1 MIFNLFIKKW
11 QLERR
16 HIVRTNGRISNSL
29 RSLPFHLLPERQKM
43 ITSADRLTVVEG
55 AEDDPHYS
63 VAQIIEAGLV

>member
-1 MIFNLFIKKW
+1 
-11 QLERR
+11 
-16 HIVRTNGRISNSL
+16 
-29 RSLPFHLLPERQKM
+29 M

>member
-16 HIVRTNGRISNSL
+16 RIVRTNGRISNSL
-29 RSLPFHLLPERQKM
+29 RSLPSHLLPERQKM
-43 ITSADRLTVVEG
+43 ITSADRLTVVKV

-63 VAQIIEAGLV
+63 VAQI